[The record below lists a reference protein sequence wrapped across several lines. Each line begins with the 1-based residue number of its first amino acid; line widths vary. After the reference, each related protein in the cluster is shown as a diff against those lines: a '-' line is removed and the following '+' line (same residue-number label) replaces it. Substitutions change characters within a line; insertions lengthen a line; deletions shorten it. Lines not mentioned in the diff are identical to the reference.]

1 MKASEVVQAFKG
13 KKKIKTRKGG
23 KCSAKKKRMI
33 EAIEESG
40 SAENAYA
47 VAASKD

>member
-1 MKASEVVQAFKG
+1 MKASEVVQVFKG
-13 KKKIKTRKGG
+13 KQKVKTRKGG
-23 KCSAKKKRMI
+23 KCSPKKKRMI
-33 EAIEESG
+33 EAIEKTG